1 MTVSIG
7 LGRVESHKMDPWTT
21 LSDPRSL
28 RRTLHAN
35 CAVWQTCRLSSSS
48 TPFRFDA
55 RAARSTVASRH
66 RRRPR
71 LHSLRSSRRRPHIL
85 IPAHFYHATT
95 LQLRAFAQHK
105 LLSPELH
112 FLTPMCTK
120 SFVGWGSA
128 PDPTGELT
136 ALPRPPSSI

>member
-7 LGRVESHKMDPWTT
+7 LGRVEPHKMDPCTT
-21 LSDPRSL
+21 VSDPRSL

-35 CAVWQTCRLSSSS
+35 CAVWQMCRLSSSS

-66 RRRPR
+66 RRRPLLR
-71 LHSLRSSRRRPHIL
+71 SLRSSRRRPHIL

-95 LQLRAFAQHK
+95 LQLRAFAQQK

-128 PDPTGELT
+128 PDPTGG
-136 ALPRPPSSI
+136 AYSASKAP